1 MNHSDLPTQ
10 ALETL
15 ILSAERLRGLSLATA
30 ETEPLLDYAMLIAL
44 RQRLAEDRPTFA
56 GFIGCTGSGKST
68 LFNSLCGQ
76 SACLTGWKAHNTA
89 GPVLLL
95 SEEFGLR
102 ILELEQTLA
111 PLFLPRWKRETSPL
125 RQTIAVTGKAGA
137 VHWIF
142 TSNPAWKKIVLI
154 DLPDINTTRARHDH
168 LLAMTLLPWLD
179 TVIFVVDEE
188 TLYHRDYEEPVAL
201 AKMYQQ
207 RRICVL
213 NHRGRDRVVLDHPD
227 LQGVRNFFGVDT
239 IHVLPDLGDKALFDN
254 EPAFLRFR
262 DDLQMTGN
270 HAPNR
275 PLLTRMAPLAAKVVS
290 ENAHRRR
297 ALSELESQTERIARE
312 RLSKEKM
319 IPIHRLLNDEA
330 LQVLDHLG
338 LKRFS
343 VGNLLSFF
351 RRVTKTGALKRSF
364 TIAFGNHREES
375 IYQLIRLDSAKLNEE
390 FNARLS
396 DHREAIHHAL
406 LAHPEA
412 RFLGQGSVASSN
424 LAGTPLSEK
433 TLQKAIDS
441 FEEECRSLIAS
452 DTLSASWK
460 NDPLLTV
467 GMLAALAADVLTL
480 PGFGSW
486 VLVPSVFQYIPL
498 GKFEKTKRGFQQ
510 RIRDILRE
518 ALMDDIHCIQAIR
531 RAWTL
536 DRTDPLWKALKTLA
550 GTEER
555 A

>member
-15 ILSAERLRGLSLATA
+15 ILSAERLRRLSLASS

-44 RQRLAEDRPTFA
+44 RQRLTEDRPTFA

-95 SEEFGLR
+95 SEEFGQR
-102 ILELEQTLA
+102 IRELEQTFA
-111 PLFLPRWKRETSPL
+111 PLFFPRWKREISLLTQTTSEAG
-125 RQTIAVTGKAGA
+125 RAGA

-142 TSNPAWKKIVLI
+142 TTNPAWKKIVLI
-154 DLPDINTTRARHDH
+154 DLPDINTTRARNDH

-188 TLYHRDYEEPVAL
+188 TLYHRDYEGPVAL
-201 AKMYQQ
+201 AKTYQQ

-213 NHRGRDRVVLDHPD
+213 NHRGRDRVVLEHPD

-239 IHVLPDLGDKALFDN
+239 IHVLPDLGDKILFDS

-262 DDLQMTGN
+262 DDLQVTGN

-275 PLLTRMAPLAAKVVS
+275 PILIRMAPLAAKVIS
-290 ENAHRRR
+290 ENTHRQRI
-297 ALSELESQTERIARE
+297 LSELETHTERIARE
-312 RLSKEKM
+312 RLSKEKT

-343 VGNLLSFF
+343 VSNLLSFF
-351 RRVTKTGALKRSF
+351 KRVTKTGSLKRSF
-364 TIAFGNHREES
+364 AMAFGNHREEA
-375 IYQLIRLDSAKLNEE
+375 IYQLIRLDSTKLNEE

-406 LAHPEA
+406 LTHPEA
-412 RFLGQGSVASSN
+412 RFLGQGSASST
-424 LAGTPLSEK
+424 AMGAPIPEK
-433 TLQKAIDS
+433 ALQEAIDS

-460 NDPLLTV
+460 NDPLLTA

-498 GKFEKTKRGFQQ
+498 GKFEKTKRSFQQ
-510 RIRDILRE
+510 RIRDIIRE
-518 ALMDDIHCIQAIR
+518 ALMDDIHHIQAIR
-531 RAWTL
+531 RTWTL
-536 DRTDPLWKALKTLA
+536 DSNDPLWKALKNLA

-555 A
+555 E